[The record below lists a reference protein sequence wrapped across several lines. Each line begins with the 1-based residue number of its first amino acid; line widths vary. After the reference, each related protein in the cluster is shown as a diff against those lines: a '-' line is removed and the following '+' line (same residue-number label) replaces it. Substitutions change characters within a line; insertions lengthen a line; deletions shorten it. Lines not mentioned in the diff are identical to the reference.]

1 MGKWQRLYLLATMLA
16 LLGSVMFGCQL
27 AKDQAYT
34 GFRGLHFGMTVDAAM
49 DELGLEPSRRTTHE
63 LVFDG
68 ITDELAGVQDAFGI
82 DRPYRLTLGV
92 RTELTEPSLHKIE
105 ISYLYGADEGQQAEA
120 DLAAVTGKLRAAL
133 KSQRYT
139 ESDGPSPTWTKG
151 PHSVSVYVTPAAAA
165 DDGLSLVIVMERDY
179 ASPVTKHMARP
190 S

>member
-1 MGKWQRLYLLATMLA
+1 MGGTVPLL
-16 LLGSVMFGCQL
+16 
-27 AKDQAYT
+27 
-34 GFRGLHFGMTVDAAM
+34 R
-49 DELGLEPSRRTTHE
+49 LEPSRRTPRE

-68 ITDELAGVQDAFGI
+68 ITDELASVQDAFGI

-92 RTELTEPSLHKIE
+92 RSELTEPSLHKIE
-105 ISYLYGADEGQQAEA
+105 IAYLYGADEGQQAEA
-120 DLAAVTGKLRAAL
+120 DLAAVTGNLRVAL

-165 DDGLSLVIVMERDY
+165 GDGLSLVILMERDY
-179 ASPVTKHMARP
+179 ASPITKDMARP